1 MQTDDLTLLRLLQQ
15 TLDHCEDMLIVTDDH
30 GQCVF
35 ANQKTPTISKPSLP
49 EPQPENTANQLDPQ
63 LQSLTKERRSR
74 RVRLSSQNQ
83 NHEFFLRYQ
92 QLTARDQAPPY
103 HLFTF
108 ERLDLNRNESKHY
121 FAVDGLFSRAGFQH
135 YGGLLLEQ
143 EQPLILVVLNIR
155 SFRFINDRYGHRVG
169 DLLIHALAR
178 RLDNQLPGH
187 WMSAHLKG
195 AEFAVLA
202 PQDELTNLAGIEAF
216 LNGLIHKPFICEETA
231 LKATLRAG
239 IALFPQ
245 HSENIGQLL
254 NQAETALTESR
265 DKQRQSIR
273 YFDPGLNRQQTQH
286 IELLDAL
293 KSGLADQAFELVY
306 QIQQDARGLDIIGV
320 EALLRFNPEQAEL
333 RVGPGA
339 FIPLLEQS
347 GLIVEV
353 GEFVLRKAAEQ
364 AVLWQK
370 LTQEQV
376 SVSVNISSI
385 QLHAPC
391 FYRRVQRVIIETGVN
406 PEQIELELTESA
418 LVTEPDKAERVLRAV
433 KELGVKLTLD
443 DFGTG
448 YSSLSYLKRFPFD
461 RLKIDQSFVRDL
473 IHDKHDLEI
482 VRAIIA
488 MGKALSL
495 QIIAEGVETAEQ
507 RDMLDAL
514 GCDLFQGYLIG
525 RPSPA
530 LEVEPLLGTRL
541 L

>member
-1 MQTDDLTLLRLLQQ
+1 MHTDNPTLQRLLQQ
-15 TLDHCEDMLIVTDDH
+15 TLDQCENILIVTDDH

-35 ANQKTPTISKPSLP
+35 ANQVAQTIIKQSPA
-49 EPQPENTANQLDPQ
+49 EQQPEKAPIELDAQ
-63 LQSLTKERRSR
+63 IQTLIKERRSR
-74 RVRLSSQNQ
+74 RIRLKTQNQ
-83 NHEFFLRYQ
+83 SHELFQRYQ
-92 QLTARDQAPPY
+92 KLTNPDQTQPY
-103 HLFTF
+103 HLFIF
-108 ERLDLNRNESKHY
+108 ERLDVNSNESQHY
-121 FAVDGLFSRAGFQH
+121 FATGGLFSRAGLQH
-135 YGGLLLEQ
+135 YGGLVLKQ
-143 EQPLILVVLNIR
+143 EQPLILLVLNIR
-155 SFRFINDRYGHRVG
+155 SFRFINDRHGHRIG
-169 DLLIHALAR
+169 DLLIRGLAY
-178 RLDNQLPGH
+178 RLNKQLPDH

-202 PQDELTNLAGIEAF
+202 PQEELANLAQIEQFLNELT
-216 LNGLIHKPFICEETA
+216 HKPITCDKTP
-231 LKATLRAG
+231 LIVTLRAG

-265 DKQRQSIR
+265 NEQSGSIR
-273 YFDPGLNRQQTQH
+273 YFDPGHNRQQNQH
-286 IELLDAL
+286 LELLDAL
-293 KSGLADQAFELVY
+293 KTGLSDQAFQLVY
-306 QIQQDARGLDIIGV
+306 QIQQDAQGLDISGV
-320 EALLRFNPEQAEL
+320 EALLRFNPAKAEL
-333 RVGPGA
+333 RVGPNV

-347 GLIVEV
+347 GLIIEV

-364 AVLWQK
+364 AVQWQQQ
-370 LTQEQV
+370 LQDQIN
-376 SVSVNISSI
+376 VSVNISSI

-391 FYRRVQRVIIETGVN
+391 FYKCVQRILIETGVN

-418 LVTEPDKAERVLRAV
+418 LVTEPDKAERVLRAI
-433 KELGVKLTLD
+433 KELGVKLALD

-473 IHDKHDLEI
+473 LHDKHDLEI

-495 QIIAEGVETAEQ
+495 QIIAEGVETLEQ

-530 LEVEPLLGTRL
+530 SEVAPLLGTRL